1 MKERRKGEKQRQPAK
16 QRAIEVRI
24 ISAQDLEDVRLIGKM
39 RCYAVV
45 YIDPEHKAYTRID
58 EHGGRNPFWNQLLV
72 LQADEELLSHNLAA
86 VNVDIYARG
95 HIRSDKLVGTSRI
108 LLSQVLKGGDAAN
121 IYDNPVD
128 CLSVLVRRPSGRP
141 QGILNI
147 WIPPAGKFL
156 VRRSSLSLNGADAD
170 EQDNEQDNVK
180 GGENGLPSEAVASE
194 PTDMQ
199 IK

>member
-1 MKERRKGEKQRQPAK
+1 M
-16 QRAIEVRI
+16 
-24 ISAQDLEDVRLIGKM
+24 IGKM
-39 RCYAVV
+39 RCYSVV

-58 EHGGRNPFWNQLLV
+58 EHGGVNPFWNQLLV
-72 LQADEELLSHNLAA
+72 LQADEELLSQNLAA

-156 VRRSSLSLNGADAD
+156 VRRNSLSSGVVDAD
-170 EQDNEQDNVK
+170 EQDNVK
-180 GGENGLPSEAVASE
+180 GDENGLASEAVASE

-199 IK
+199 ME